1 LNKKNPQEQKKHNV
15 DLESIPI
22 IKSRQLTLLINPTK
36 INYKMKNL
44 LFILISI
51 FFFSCQ
57 QKENKNAS
65 VPVLKPIPT
74 KKHSE
79 ENKQFGDTILMK
91 YRNEKHLFTAEGS
104 IDSIH
109 SRIYVKFKNEDSG
122 ELKAKIIT
130 TTGKGNIRFNQIIF
144 PDKTSD
150 GPFGIDLK
158 IQLKQKGN
166 HILVIGHSLMADNPF
181 LGKFKVELN
190 KKE

>member
-1 LNKKNPQEQKKHNV
+1 
-15 DLESIPI
+15 
-22 IKSRQLTLLINPTK
+22 
-36 INYKMKNL
+36 MKNL
-44 LFILISI
+44 LFLLISI

-57 QKENKNAS
+57 QKENKNAAVKVS
-65 VPVLKPIPT
+65 EPILT
-74 KKHSE
+74 KKNKEENKE
-79 ENKQFGDTILMK
+79 ENKQIGDTIFMK

-150 GPFGIDLK
+150 GPFGMDLK
-158 IQLKQKGN
+158 IQLNQKGN

-181 LGKFKVELN
+181 SGKFKVQLENN
-190 KKE
+190 KE